1 VPQTERGRPAAGL
14 ADLVVRDA
22 EMLVTMDEQRRE
34 LPDGWVAITG
44 GLVTG
49 VGDGRTASPP
59 AAEILSAAGSVVTPG
74 FINTHHHTYQN
85 LTRTSS
91 PALGARSFFHWLEA
105 LYPVWCRLDRD
116 ATRAAAFVGAVELA
130 LGGATTT
137 TDMHYIHP
145 VPGLINA
152 TIEGVRGAGL
162 RFHPTR
168 GTMDM
173 TRSTGGL
180 PPDEAGEDR
189 DTALA
194 DAERLIGRYHEPGT
208 GGMARIALGPCSP
221 FSASREMYLAMADM
235 SRRYSVG
242 LHSHWAESHEELR
255 FTEERFG
262 MHTMDYLR
270 DLGLDGPRTWLAH
283 VLLPRDEDI
292 PWLAEQGVGVSHCP
306 GPIMMMGGRSG
317 AITPIREMR
326 DAGVKVG
333 LGCDG
338 SASNDA
344 ASLWLDAHRM
354 IGLQRIRHHRR
365 MAGMSGREAIEIA
378 TLGGAELLGR
388 PGEIGSLAVGAA
400 GDLVAWPVDGV
411 AYSGVVAD
419 TVEALFQTGPN
430 AARHTVVAGRI
441 VVMDGAFTGPGL
453 ADALAEHRRR
463 ARALQAGVPA

>member
-1 VPQTERGRPAAGL
+1 VPQAEPGRPA

-22 EMLVTMDEQRRE
+22 EMLVTMDGQGRE
-34 LPDGWVAITG
+34 LPGGWVAVTDG
-44 GLVTG
+44 FVTG
-49 VGDGRTASPP
+49 VGDGRTTPPP
-59 AAEILSAAGSVVTPG
+59 AAEVLSAAGSVVTPG
-74 FINTHHHTYQN
+74 FINTHHHMYQN
-85 LTRTSS
+85 LTRTSF

-105 LYPVWCRLDRD
+105 LYPIWCRLDRD
-116 ATRAAAFVGAVELA
+116 ATWAAAFVGAVELA

-145 VPGLINA
+145 VPGLIDA
-152 TIEGVRGAGL
+152 TIEGVRAVGL
-162 RFHPTR
+162 RFHPCR

-173 TRSTGGL
+173 TRSAGGL

-194 DAERLIGRYHEPGT
+194 DAERLIGRYHDPRP
-208 GGMARIALGPCSP
+208 GGMVRIALGPCSP
-221 FSASREMYLAMADM
+221 FSASREMYQAMADL
-235 SRRYSVG
+235 SLRHSVG
-242 LHSHWAESHEELR
+242 LHSHWAESPEELR

-270 DLGLDGPRTWLAH
+270 DLGLDNSRTWLAH

-292 PWLAEQGVGVSHCP
+292 PWLAERGVGVSHCP

-354 IGLQRIRHHRR
+354 IGLQRVRHHRR

-378 TLGGAELLGR
+378 TLGGAALLGR
-388 PGEIGSLAVGAA
+388 QGELGCLAVGAV
-400 GDLVAWPVDGV
+400 GDLVAWPIDGV

-419 TVEALFQTGPN
+419 VVEALFQTGPN

-441 VVMDGAFTGPGL
+441 VVRDGDFAGVGL
-453 ADALAEHRRR
+453 RDAMAEHQWR
-463 ARALQAGVPA
+463 ARALQEGVPS